1 MHGTDEKEKFM
12 ARKHLLAHLAH
23 VELLTPKLEESVAFF
38 KDVMGLE
45 ETTREGDSVYLRCWG
60 DYYHSSLVLT
70 ASDHSGLGHGAWRT
84 FGPEELEGAV
94 AAIEAAGQK
103 GEWIESSPGH
113 GRAYRFKGPGG
124 HVHEVFWEVERFQ
137 APEGRRS
144 TFPERPERRGSR
156 GVSPRQLDHLTVAVR
171 DIMGAAP
178 WYRDTLG
185 FRWMAYNQ
193 LDNGPV
199 VFSVLTTNEKSH
211 DLGMGIDFSP
221 IPGRLHHLAFWLDT
235 TDELLIAADRLL
247 EAGTPIEFGPG
258 KHGIGEQNYLYFRE
272 PGGNR
277 IEMNTGG
284 YRNYVPD
291 WEPVAWKISQGS
303 NVMYRNLDMPDSML
317 EAMPPAPEG
326 AVGEP
331 EMVAS
336 GQIGNPWAGQTRT

>member
-1 MHGTDEKEKFM
+1 MS
-12 ARKHLLAHLAH
+12 RNHLLAHLAH
-23 VELLTPKLEESVAFF
+23 VELLTPKLEESAAFF

-45 ETTREGDSVYLRCWG
+45 ETAREGDSVYLRCWG

-70 ASDHSGLGHGAWRT
+70 ASEHSGLGHGAWRT

-94 AAIEAAGQK
+94 AAVEAAGQT
-103 GEWIESSPGH
+103 GEWIEGSPGH

-144 TFPERPERRGSR
+144 TYPERPERRGSR
-156 GVSPRQLDHLTVAVR
+156 GVSPRQLDHLTVAMK
-171 DIMGAAP
+171 DIMSAAP

-199 VFSVLTTNEKSH
+199 VFGVLTTNEKSH
-211 DLGMGIDFSP
+211 DLGMGVDFSP
-221 IPGRLHHLAFWLDT
+221 IPGRLHHLAFWLDS

-258 KHGIGEQNYLYFRE
+258 KHGIGEQSYLYFRE

-277 IEMNTGG
+277 VELNTGG

-291 WEPVAWKISQGS
+291 WEPVHWKISQGS
-303 NVMYRNLDMPDSML
+303 NSMYRNVDMPDSML
-317 EAMPPAPEG
+317 EAMPPAAEG

-336 GQIGNPWAGQTRT
+336 GQIANPWASTDRA